1 MPPSPGLSGPG
12 KGGGRG
18 GGTVL
23 GDLEGC
29 VGWYLSSPGSHPS
42 RVSYPGRASA
52 RTPSLAPGAQA
63 PLGPPG
69 PRPGPGPARRGRTA
83 PSSLRPA
90 PPPLPL
96 MTGRIKFFSTR
107 DSGGG
112 GLGPLVTSLRPG
124 RRKDGLREPPRG
136 SARGTRA
143 LIWPSRMTR
152 PGPLAQKGL
161 SESDIARPD
170 PGPSGPPCQL
180 FTSRSGDSDS
190 ASRHHTAPSH
200 DTLPS
205 HCKVPN
211 HCKVPSHC
219 KAPSHYAWQASTPP
233 SPPPSMR
240 YGTILCTTSKTRE
253 FPRN

>member
-83 PSSLRPA
+83 PSSLLPA

-112 GLGPLVTSLRPG
+112 GLGPLVTSLRLG

-136 SARGTRA
+136 PDLAEPDDPTRA
-143 LIWPSRMTR
+143 SRSERTLRVGHRAPR
-152 PGPLAQKGL
+152 PGPVRPSLPAVHLTVGRFRL
-161 SESDIARPD
+161 GEPPPYCSESRHATESLQ
-170 PGPSGPPCQL
+170 GPESLQGSVSLQGSESL
-180 FTSRSGDSDS
+180 RV
-190 ASRHHTAPSH
+190 ASQHPSVPASLDAIRY
-200 DTLPS
+200 DTM
-205 HCKVPN
+205 HNVKN
-211 HCKVPSHC
+211 
-219 KAPSHYAWQASTPP
+219 
-233 SPPPSMR
+233 
-240 YGTILCTTSKTRE
+240 
-253 FPRN
+253 